1 MKNILSSTSLIVFAF
16 AIGTMLFSC
25 GKSGGGGSKV
35 TVTPPASGHTVKF
48 TITVAGSVSPANA
61 GLIILG
67 FGASD
72 AVNPSNSTIWKVNNI
87 VQKNDSDL
95 GFTGTDFP
103 QGQTTSIVIESTV
116 PVKNPVAN
124 LDFDNGTGL
133 PAYIISFKAE
143 IDGKVKNDDENISI
157 THTNDYIHDYTY

>member
-1 MKNILSSTSLIVFAF
+1 MKNILSSTFLIVFAF
-16 AIGTMLFSC
+16 AICTMMFAC
-25 GKSGGGGSKV
+25 GKSGGGKV
-35 TVTPPASGHTVKF
+35 TVTPPPTGGHTVKF
-48 TITVAGSVSPANA
+48 TVTVAGSVSPANA
-61 GLIILG
+61 GLIVLG
-67 FGASD
+67 FGATD
-72 AVNPSNSTIWKVNNI
+72 AVNPSNNTLWKVNN
-87 VQKNDSDL
+87 VERKNESAL
-95 GFTGTDFP
+95 GFVGTDFP
-103 QGQTTSIVIESTV
+103 QGKTTSIVIESTV